1 MKQIQVQDMSTVD
14 EVISFWVDEVGP
26 NGWYAM
32 DDALD
37 ARIRARFE
45 PLWEKAKAGRLERWT
60 SCARG
65 ALAFIIVTDQ
75 FPRNM
80 FRGDA
85 RAFATDDLARR
96 VAARGCHLGFD
107 CQTPEPQRQFF
118 YLPLMHSE
126 SQMDQDRAVRMFL
139 LHMPETGA
147 SNLLHARAHR
157 AVIRKF
163 GRFPYRNDALGRDT
177 TKAEQVF
184 LDDGGYGAALQELQ
198 QAA

>member
-1 MKQIQVQDMSTVD
+1 MSTVD
-14 EVISFWVDEVGP
+14 EVLSFWIDEVGP
-26 NGWYAM
+26 KGWYAV

-37 ARIRARFE
+37 AGVRDRFGG
-45 PLWEKAKAGRLERWT
+45 LWEKAREGRLSRWA

-65 ALAFIIVTDQ
+65 ALAYIIVTDQ

-85 RAFATDDLARR
+85 RAFATDDLARQ
-96 VAARGCHLGFD
+96 VAARACHLGFD
-107 CQTPEPQRQFF
+107 RHIAEPQRQFF

-139 LHMPETGA
+139 LRMPETGA

-157 AVIRKF
+157 AVIREF
-163 GRFPYRNDALGRDT
+163 GRFPYRNDALGRAT
-177 TKAEQVF
+177 TAREQQF
-184 LDDGGYGAALQELQ
+184 LDQGGYSSAVEALE

>member
-1 MKQIQVQDMSTVD
+1 MSTVD
-14 EVISFWVDEVGP
+14 EVISFWVEEVGP
-26 NGWYAM
+26 KGWYAV

-37 ARIRARFE
+37 AQIRDRFLS
-45 PLWEKAKAGRLERWT
+45 LWEKARDERLGRWA

-85 RAFATDDLARR
+85 RAFATDAMARQ

-107 CQTPEPQRQFF
+107 QQTPEPQRQFF

-126 SQMDQDRAVRMFL
+126 SQMDQDRSVRMFL
-139 LHMPETGA
+139 LNMTDTGA
-147 SNLLHARAHR
+147 ENLLHARAHR
-157 AVIRKF
+157 AVIREF
-163 GRFPYRNDALGRDT
+163 GRFPYRNDALGRVT
-177 TKAEQVF
+177 TERERAFLEQ
-184 LDDGGYGAALQELQ
+184 GGYGSAVTALK

>member
-1 MKQIQVQDMSTVD
+1 
-14 EVISFWVDEVGP
+14 
-26 NGWYAM
+26 M

-37 ARIRARFE
+37 ARIRERFGALWQKARE
-45 PLWEKAKAGRLERWT
+45 GRLERWT

-80 FRGDA
+80 FRDDA
-85 RAFATDDLARR
+85 RAYATDDLAHK

-139 LHMPETGA
+139 LHMPKSG
-147 SNLLHARAHR
+147 SDNLLHARAHR

-163 GRFPYRNDALGRDT
+163 GRFPYRNDALGRYT
-177 TKAEQVF
+177 TAAEKSF
-184 LDDGGYGAALQELQ
+184 LDEGGYRAALQELQ
-198 QAA
+198 EAA